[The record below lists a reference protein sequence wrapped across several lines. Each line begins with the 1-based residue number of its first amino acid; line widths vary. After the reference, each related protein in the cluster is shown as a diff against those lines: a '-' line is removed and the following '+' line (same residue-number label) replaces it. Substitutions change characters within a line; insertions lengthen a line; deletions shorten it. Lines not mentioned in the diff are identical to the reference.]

1 MSGNGITE
9 EERVRIRAHLGYMNV
24 SEASTFVLGT
34 PAGVET
40 AYLVEPAINRVLLS
54 AVPRLRKILLALDSI
69 LDEMLD
75 NVPTLI
81 AGKVGSIDIDDHAMK
96 KMQGQYVHWQGELAN
111 MLGITVNPWDK
122 RPLGTATNVPV
133 IH

>member
-24 SEASTFVLGT
+24 KTAATFFLGT
-34 PAGVET
+34 PAAVET
-40 AYLVEPAINRVLLS
+40 SYLIEPAIDNVLLS
-54 AVPRLRKILLALDSI
+54 AVPRLRKYLLALDSI

-81 AGKVGSIDIDDHAMK
+81 AGKVGSIDIDDEAMK
-96 KMQGQYVHWQGELAN
+96 KMQAQYVRWQGELAN